1 MNIKIFK
8 IILDKHMLKHMGKN
22 NPKYLAMT
30 NDMETINNLNEK
42 YNFFLNKKMDLILSK
57 CFINS
62 QKKYFILLSLI
73 NKILFKKSINYNN
86 EDLIGNAI
94 NSNSKKIFKI
104 RINRLIF
111 NFTYCDFIKIVNHSL
126 FNYQEPISEGDDSI
140 FLEYILIKPLEIKNP
155 YTNTE
160 LSYNILINFYHF
172 CLNNYIN
179 IPITYKLFYCCNFH
193 IKKFFLQNE
202 FLIYKM
208 TVNSFIKNLTME
220 KKKKILM
227 ESVDVLCKFLL
238 KYFKNYILKSI
249 VIKYQENIITMNN
262 SLIENFN
269 KILIDYY
276 LMNYFLHN
284 KQNKIFLQYKLK
296 IIMELLNNECIK
308 FIPENI
314 ETDIFSTNTI
324 LNKITHNMEYIVN
337 EELNSLFLSSN
348 ISMLI
353 NYRRGE
359 NTNTDN
365 NINDSSYNLN
375 NENDISN
382 SNIDISNGMNINNN
396 NSLELLN
403 IIRLPD
409 DVIDF
414 SNINLYLNR
423 ETNNNEELNEDNNDQ
438 DNNDENNN
446 QDNDDENN
454 IDEENIY
461 DEDSDYDQVNSEENN
476 YMKNDNNEISSKN
489 EVKNIEYCNINLLNK
504 KINNNV
510 DNKSSNIFFYDLMRK
525 SISKYI
531 TSKLF
536 KVTFI
541 NLHLLINTYI
551 LCFIYN
557 KILHEIKLTA
567 K

>member
-1 MNIKIFK
+1 
-8 IILDKHMLKHMGKN
+8 
-22 NPKYLAMT
+22 
-30 NDMETINNLNEK
+30 
-42 YNFFLNKKMDLILSK
+42 
-57 CFINS
+57 
-62 QKKYFILLSLI
+62 
-73 NKILFKKSINYNN
+73 
-86 EDLIGNAI
+86 
-94 NSNSKKIFKI
+94 
-104 RINRLIF
+104 
-111 NFTYCDFIKIVNHSL
+111 
-126 FNYQEPISEGDDSI
+126 
-140 FLEYILIKPLEIKNP
+140 
-155 YTNTE
+155 
-160 LSYNILINFYHF
+160 
-172 CLNNYIN
+172 
-179 IPITYKLFYCCNFH
+179 
-193 IKKFFLQNE
+193 
-202 FLIYKM
+202 
-208 TVNSFIKNLTME
+208 
-220 KKKKILM
+220 
-227 ESVDVLCKFLL
+227 
-238 KYFKNYILKSI
+238 
-249 VIKYQENIITMNN
+249 
-262 SLIENFN
+262 
-269 KILIDYY
+269 
-276 LMNYFLHN
+276 
-284 KQNKIFLQYKLK
+284 
-296 IIMELLNNECIK
+296 MELLNNECIK

-314 ETDIFSTNTI
+314 ETDFFSTNTI

-353 NYRRGE
+353 NYRRSE

-365 NINDSSYNLN
+365 NINDSSYNEN
-375 NENDISN
+375 NISN
-382 SNIDISNGMNINNN
+382 SNIDISNTMTINN
-396 NSLELLN
+396 NSLDLLN

-409 DVIDF
+409 DIIDF

-438 DNNDENNN
+438 DNNDENNIE
-446 QDNDDENN
+446 DNDDENN

-461 DEDSDYDQVNSEENN
+461 DEDSDYEQINSEENN
-476 YMKNDNNEISSKN
+476 YMKNDDNEISSKN
-489 EVKNIEYCNINLLNK
+489 EVKNIEYCNNNLLNK